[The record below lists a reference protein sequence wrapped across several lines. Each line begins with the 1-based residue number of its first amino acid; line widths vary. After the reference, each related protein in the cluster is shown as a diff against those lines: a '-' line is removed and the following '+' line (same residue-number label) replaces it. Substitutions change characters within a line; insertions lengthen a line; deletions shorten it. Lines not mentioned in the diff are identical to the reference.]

1 VGDRVW
7 DVGAEI
13 GLRADLALSRGG
25 QATRLNTGMP
35 RPVMILV
42 DCNPALRSPVCFF
55 LGSAGQRPD
64 QPTTGVDGWDILH
77 IPPTD
82 RVLDLAA

>member
-1 VGDRVW
+1 MGRWCRNRIAGGFGAFPRRSGDPPEHRHAETGH
-7 DVGAEI
+7 DIGGLQPCAEI
-13 GLRADLALSRGG
+13 ACML
-25 QATRLNTGMP
+25 
-35 RPVMILV
+35 
-42 DCNPALRSPVCFF
+42 FF